1 MIIFDKNDNE
11 IKMNDRITIV
21 IYFLIKLVEKIDN
34 RLELEKI
41 NKKVK
46 K

>member
-41 NKKVK
+41 NKKLK